1 MRNQTTVKKSTISK
15 TGINLIVDVILFLVF
30 LVVYQEKAT
39 GITWHEWLGVGIVAV
54 IVTHILLNWQW
65 VVSITKRF
73 FQKLH
78 AEPRL
83 DYVVDLGISI
93 GFTTVIFSGLMMSRS
108 VLPFF
113 GLEAASSSLWK
124 TLHATSAD
132 VTVWLTALHV
142 ALHWRWIVNAVKRYA
157 LAPVGQ
163 FFRRP
168 LGHPKPDTGLTSSQ
182 GLGAK

>member
-1 MRNQTTVKKSTISK
+1 MKNQTTVKKSTISK
-15 TGINLIVDVILFLVF
+15 TAINLIVDVILFLLF

-83 DYVVDLGISI
+83 DYVVDMALFIS
-93 GFTTVIFSGLMMSRS
+93 FTTVIFSGLMMSRS
-108 VLPFF
+108 VLPLF
-113 GLEAASSSLWK
+113 GLEMAETPLWK
-124 TLHATSAD
+124 MLHSTSAN

-142 ALHWRWIVNAVKRYA
+142 ALHWRWIVNAVKRYV
-157 LAPVGQ
+157 LAPAGQ
-163 FFRRP
+163 LFRRP
-168 LGHPKPDTGLTSSQ
+168 VAHLKPDTGLTS
-182 GLGAK
+182 GKEF